1 VHGDVFR
8 FPSHLNLLC
17 ASIGAG
23 AQLFTTTLCLLT
35 MALLGVFAPSKRG
48 SIVTACIVLYALCAG
63 VGGFVSARLYRQL
76 QGENWAWNII
86 LATFMFP
93 GPLLVVFSFLNT
105 VAIANASTAALPF
118 GTIVIVLAL
127 FVLVNLPLTVLGGV
141 AGRNIAS
148 TFKAPCRTT
157 KMPRQIP
164 EVPFYRSGVAQVMLA
179 GFLPFSAISIEL
191 HYIFASIWGHKVYTL
206 FGILFLAFVLCSVV
220 TSFIVIALTY
230 FQLAVED
237 HRWWWRSFISGGAV
251 GMFVFAYCF
260 FYYHNHSEM
269 SGFLQTSFFF
279 GYMAIVSFA
288 FFLMLGFVGF
298 YSALGF
304 VRYIYARIKIE

>member
-1 VHGDVFR
+1 MTTCRVCLQ
-8 FPSHLNLLC
+8 LNLLC

-157 KMPRQIP
+157 KVRCCCCLCRCVCVATRLTQGW
-164 EVPFYRSGVAQVMLA
+164 VCRCRARSQRCPSTAVAWHRSCSLA
-179 GFLPFSAISIEL
+179 SCRSQPSPSSCTTSSPAFGATKCTRCSASCSSPSSCA
-191 HYIFASIWGHKVYTL
+191 AS
-206 FGILFLAFVLCSVV
+206 
-220 TSFIVIALTY
+220 
-230 FQLAVED
+230 
-237 HRWWWRSFISGGAV
+237 
-251 GMFVFAYCF
+251 
-260 FYYHNHSEM
+260 
-269 SGFLQTSFFF
+269 
-279 GYMAIVSFA
+279 
-288 FFLMLGFVGF
+288 
-298 YSALGF
+298 
-304 VRYIYARIKIE
+304 